1 MYAKKRPKIPIVVNV
16 KWRTVQL
23 YTLMQLCIA
32 GCIFG
37 VAQFSAVGYI
47 FPVLVVILIPFRLY
61 VVSRLFKDED
71 LKYLDPIGETE
82 EEAHDEKAKYLEH
95 KPSVD
100 EAEVDALP
108 GFSDFHAG
116 GMLQDIAEK
125 KSHDAEEAAII
136 ESTLNRRH
144 QAATTE
150 ENEA

>member
-1 MYAKKRPKIPIVVNV
+1 MYAKKRPQVPIVVNV

-61 VVSRLFKDED
+61 VVSRCFKDED

-82 EEAHDEKAKYLEH
+82 EEVHDEKAKYLEH
-95 KPSVD
+95 KPSID

-108 GFSDFHAG
+108 GFSDFHAD
-116 GMLQDIAEK
+116 GMLHDIAEK
-125 KSHDAEEAAII
+125 KSHDAEEAAK
-136 ESTLNRRH
+136 ESILNRRH
-144 QAATTE
+144 QASATAE
-150 ENEA
+150 ENE

>member
-1 MYAKKRPKIPIVVNV
+1 MYAKKRPNVPIVVNV

-47 FPVLVVILIPFRLY
+47 FPVLVVVLIPFRLFA
-61 VVSRLFKDED
+61 VSRLFKDED
-71 LKYLDPIGETE
+71 LIYLDPIGETE
-82 EEAHDEKAKYLEH
+82 EEAHDEKAKYLET
-95 KPSVD
+95 KPSID

-116 GMLQDIAEK
+116 GMLHDIAEK
-125 KSHDAEEAAII
+125 KSHDAEEAAI
-136 ESTLNRRH
+136 EPTLNRRH
-144 QAATTE
+144 QAANTE
-150 ENEA
+150 DNDT